1 MNRQEKIDMKKLLKI
16 LLIILLLLILGV
28 TLVWQGEIRTLATVK
43 QVGDNPY
50 LYTMTYQAKYEAG
63 TVSASELLQQQE
75 RYLSALNDY
84 VQNKYTYIISEKVLR
99 IYLGKN

>member
-43 QVGDNPY
+43 QVGPRSSRWVAIP
-50 LYTMTYQAKYEAG
+50 TSTP
-63 TVSASELLQQQE
+63 
-75 RYLSALNDY
+75 
-84 VQNKYTYIISEKVLR
+84 
-99 IYLGKN
+99 